1 MLILFFFLVFQALQS
16 KTKMNKFSYRQNA
29 LMSFG
34 EISGSNGVVCPK
46 PRRGGCEL
54 FNSASVQANEPFI
67 TNPPLLQINREA
79 KGCDF
84 KAGTELLDMIL
95 TKGTYDVECFNF
107 QLDSS
112 PPFFCGSPPSRASN
126 PLIQDVHFGDKN
138 FTAAPIPPI
147 PESAAP
153 PPPFS
158 FSGRV
163 TGGGCVRVKFGN
175 NSAPVRI
182 EGFNCRGISAV
193 A

>member
-1 MLILFFFLVFQALQS
+1 
-16 KTKMNKFSYRQNA
+16 MNKFAYRQNA
-29 LMSFG
+29 LVGFG
-34 EISGSNGVVCPK
+34 EISRSNGVVCPK
-46 PRRGGCEL
+46 PRR
-54 FNSASVQANEPFI
+54 ANESFI
-67 TNPPLLQINREA
+67 TAPPFLHINSEEE
-79 KGCDF
+79 KGCDS

-95 TKGTYDVECFNF
+95 TKGRYDVEYINF

-126 PLIQDVHFGDKN
+126 PLIQDAHFGYGN
-138 FTAAPIPPI
+138 FVPIPTI
-147 PESAAP
+147 PESTAPSP

-158 FSGRV
+158 SGRV

-175 NSAPVRI
+175 NSTPVRI